1 MTKIFGSLKATTLL
15 VYGIILIVLLCTI
28 AFAKEELKI
37 GMDAPD
43 FALQDA
49 EDKNYKLKE
58 MKGDVVILI
67 MGNSKTRKET
77 DKWAKAIK
85 KDYSKYEELPSE
97 RKKKSALGRSEGL
110 KIFMI
115 ADMRSVPRFVPRG
128 FIKGWLKM
136 NKPPATLLLDWDGKT
151 HIAYKPN
158 SCEFGYTQKRKPTVF
173 IISKVGKIAYRI
185 DANYNDKTYKKVK
198 TEIKRNLEE
207 NILIND
213 E

>member
-1 MTKIFGSLKATTLL
+1 M
-15 VYGIILIVLLCTI
+15 VMLCTI
-28 AFAKEELKI
+28 AFSEKELKI
-37 GMDAPD
+37 GMEAPD
-43 FALQDA
+43 FALKDA

-58 MKGDVVILI
+58 MRGEVVILI

-85 KDYSKYEELPSE
+85 KDYSKYEQPDSEPS
-97 RKKKSALGRSEGL
+97 KNPALERSEGL

-128 FIKGWLKM
+128 FIKGWLRM

-151 HIAYKPN
+151 HIAYKTGDKKPN
-158 SCEFGYTQKRKPTVF
+158 VF
-173 IISKVGKIAYRI
+173 IINKAGKIAYRR
-185 DANYNDKTYKKVK
+185 DANYDEQTYKKVK
-198 TEIKRNLEE
+198 VEIKRSFSMTS
-207 NILIND
+207 D

>member
-1 MTKIFGSLKATTLL
+1 MTKIFRSLRPTTLL
-15 VYGIILIVLLCTI
+15 VYGIILMVLLCTV

-43 FALQDA
+43 FALKDA
-49 EDKNYKLKE
+49 EDKDYRLKE
-58 MKGDVVILI
+58 MRGDVVILI

-85 KDYSKYEELPSE
+85 KDYSKYEKPPSE
-97 RKKKSALGRSEGL
+97 RKKQPALECREGL
-110 KIFMI
+110 KIFII
-115 ADMRSVPRFVPRG
+115 ADMRGVPRFVPKG

-151 HIAYKPN
+151 HIAYK
-158 SCEFGYTQKRKPTVF
+158 TQKRKPNIF

-185 DANYNDKTYKKVK
+185 NANYDEETYKKVK
-198 TEIKRNLEE
+198 VEIKRTLAESSNQRKSET
-207 NILIND
+207 
-213 E
+213 